1 MTKKVPPHVK
11 LPVIVPPRL
20 PDPTP
25 EIIAELTYEI
35 NPLNPKQALFKFNV
49 EYRHHKPIVK
59 PPIPLSFMIF
69 QDCKVTLKLSESIDW
84 RWSQDYFEV
93 TTKANYGT
101 LYGNLTRV
109 DDHVI
114 HFIATFN
121 SSSEHPGEQK
131 INLNIDYLQAKKRW
145 LPITIDPAIGNPRP
159 PSYVPLDND
168 GQVLES
174 QSFTTIL
181 SGTIEES

>member
-1 MTKKVPPHVK
+1 MIKKVPPHVQ

-20 PDPTP
+20 PDPKP

-49 EYRHHKPIVK
+49 EYRHHKPIVM
-59 PPIPLSFMIF
+59 PSLPLSFLIF
-69 QDCKVTLKLSESIDW
+69 RDCKVTLKLNKSIGW
-84 RWSQDYFEV
+84 RWSEDYFEI

-114 HFIATFN
+114 HFIATYN
-121 SSSEHPGEQK
+121 STSEHPNEQK
-131 INLNIDYLQAKKRW
+131 INLNIDYLQAKRW

-159 PSYVPLDND
+159 PADLPVGIKDE
-168 GQVLES
+168 VLES